1 MGGDP
6 LTLKTWPLPAHAPP
20 DSYTLTLPLD
30 GEDPT
35 SVASGQGQEDKG
47 LPGCGWDVPATPG
60 GLGRTPTPLS
70 EHFKDEFLF
79 L

>member
-35 SVASGQGQEDKG
+35 SVASGQGQKGKG
-47 LPGCGWDVPATPG
+47 LPGCGWDVTATLG
-60 GLGRTPTPLS
+60 GW
-70 EHFKDEFLF
+70 
-79 L
+79 